1 MKKSVALS
9 LFAFAMA
16 IGVTAIAAKGQIAKP
31 GSSTGNEMVRWH
43 GQVVRVNTD
52 ASTVDVRRG
61 HITRAVHFDSNTKW
75 TKTDPKTKKVV
86 EISPSDVKAA
96 DSVICLGKFNDKKEF
111 WAERIDLR
119 AGKTAY

>member
-1 MKKSVALS
+1 MKKSVVLS
-9 LFAFAMA
+9 LLALVLGFASFQ
-16 IGVTAIAAKGQIAKP
+16 AKAQETKA
-31 GSSTGNEMVRWH
+31 GNTIPNTETRWH
-43 GQVVRVNTD
+43 GQVVRVNMD
-52 ASTVDVRRG
+52 ASTVDVRKG

-86 EISPSDVKAA
+86 DISPSDVKES

-119 AGKTAY
+119 AGKSAL